1 LVHNSRIIMRPA
13 RQSISRAIG
22 SYLRRIAVHRRP
34 LAKILV
40 LFPIK
45 HSAYLFYPILIKLVI
60 DRFIPAR
67 RLDLIFGTIAVVALL
82 GVLNYFCHRAYTVC
96 ETTIT
101 KSVSRNLR
109 NQIVEKL
116 QLLSLQYHASHES
129 GRFVSKLL
137 VDVERTER
145 FAEMLFN
152 TLLASVLTVV
162 FSVAVLAADNWKM
175 LLFYLLCIPFYLL
188 VYRYFN
194 VRFGRL
200 QHAARLANEDLSHSI
215 SQFIQTSFLSKL
227 HGEEEFERRRIDE
240 RSVDIIQRQKSI
252 RKAIASFGIITVTF
266 SQVFTMLIV
275 AVCATL
281 VVRGEMLIGS
291 LVLFLTYI
299 TQLTNTVTNIINQFP
314 TVTEFAESVYSI
326 HEVLDA
332 SEEEHNQGKDKPATI
347 AGQLEFQDVDFCYGN
362 GPRVFVGLSVLLKRA
377 ATVALVGASGSGK
390 TTFVNLA
397 LGLVQPQRGRILL
410 DGRDLDSLDM
420 RHVRKQ
426 VGVVTQ
432 EPIIFRGTVYD
443 NIAHGREDYDK
454 QAVHEAARRAN
465 AHDFI
470 AALPDGYDTM
480 IGERGATLSGGQKQ
494 RIAIAR
500 TIFRRPAILVL
511 DEATSSLD
519 AESEREVQ
527 KGIDALLGGQTTIVI
542 AHRLSTIF
550 KADRIL
556 VFDKGKIAESGTHD
570 ELIDQRGLYANL
582 LQVQMGLD
590 ERSIGVLKQ
599 RGRPD

>member
-1 LVHNSRIIMRPA
+1 MHNSRIDMRPVA
-13 RQSISRAIG
+13 HHSLSHAMG

-40 LFPIK
+40 LFPVK
-45 HSAYLFYPILIKLVI
+45 HSAYLFYPILIKLII

-67 RLDLIFGTIAVVALL
+67 RLDLIFGTLAVVALL

-101 KSVSRNLR
+101 KGVSRDLR
-109 NQIVEKL
+109 NQIIEKL
-116 QLLSLQYHASHES
+116 QILSLQYHVSHES

-152 TLLASVLTVV
+152 TLLASVITVV
-162 FSVAVLAADNWKM
+162 FSVAVLATDNWKM

-200 QHAARLANEDLSHSI
+200 QHAARMANEDLSQSL

-240 RSVDIIQRQKSI
+240 RSVEIIQRQKSI
-252 RKAIASFGIITVTF
+252 RKTIASFGIITVTF

-281 VVRGEMLIGS
+281 VIRGEMLIGS

-314 TVTEFAESVYSI
+314 TESIYSI
-326 HEVLDA
+326 QEVLNA
-332 SEEEHNQGKDKPATI
+332 SEEEHNQGKEKPAAI
-347 AGQLEFQDVDFCYGN
+347 AGQLEFQDVDFAYVSGT
-362 GPRVFVGLSVLLKRA
+362 PVFAGLSVVLEGA
-377 ATVALVGASGSGK
+377 ATVALVGSSGSGK

-397 LGLVQPQRGRILL
+397 LGLVQPQSGRILL
-410 DGRDLDSLDM
+410 DGRDLATLDM
-420 RHVRKQ
+420 RHVRRQ

-432 EPIIFRGTVYD
+432 KPIIFRGTVYE

-470 AALPDGYDTM
+470 AALPDGYDTVV
-480 IGERGATLSGGQKQ
+480 GERGATLSGGQKQ

-511 DEATSSLD
+511 DEATSALD

-527 KGIDALLGGQTTIVI
+527 KGIDGLLGGQTTIVI

-556 VFDKGKIAESGTHD
+556 VFDQGNIAESGTHD
-570 ELIDQRGLYANL
+570 QLIDRRGLYASL

-590 ERSIGVLKQ
+590 QRSIGILKQ
-599 RGRPD
+599 NGRRGAE

>member
-1 LVHNSRIIMRPA
+1 MQPPH
-13 RQSISRAIG
+13 QSISRAIA

-45 HSAYLFYPILIKLVI
+45 HAAYLFYPILIKLII

-67 RLDLIFGTIAVVALL
+67 RLDLIFGTIGVVTLL

-96 ETTIT
+96 ETSIT
-101 KSVSRNLR
+101 KSVSRTLR

-116 QLLSLQYHASHES
+116 QLLSFQYHVSHES
-129 GRFVSKLL
+129 GRFFSKLL

-145 FAEMLFN
+145 FAELLFN
-152 TLLASVLTVV
+152 TLLASLITIV
-162 FSVAVLAADNWKM
+162 FSVVVLAADNWKM
-175 LLFYLLCIPFYLL
+175 LLFYLMCIPFYLL

-200 QHAARLANEDLSHSI
+200 QRAARLANEDLSHSI
-215 SQFIQTSFLSKL
+215 SQFIQTSFLTKV

-240 RSVDIIQRQKSI
+240 RSVDIIARQKSI

-266 SQVFTMLIV
+266 SQAFTMLIV

-281 VVRGEMLIGS
+281 VMRGEMHIGS

-314 TVTEFAESVYSI
+314 VITEFAESVYSI
-326 HEVLDA
+326 QEVLGA
-332 SEEEHNQGKDKPATI
+332 AEEEHNEGKEQLASVQGRI
-347 AGQLEFQDVDFCYGN
+347 EFRDVDFAYDKGARIFDHLN
-362 GPRVFVGLSVLLKRA
+362 VLVDKA

-397 LGLVQPQRGRILL
+397 LGLVQPNRGHILI
-410 DGRDLDSLDM
+410 DGKDVATLDM
-420 RHVRKQ
+420 RHLRKQ

-432 EPIIFRGTVYD
+432 EPILFRGSVYE
-443 NIAHGREDYDK
+443 NIAHGREDFDK

-470 AALPDGYDTM
+470 MALPEGYET
-480 IGERGATLSGGQKQ
+480 IVGERGATLSGGQKQ

-500 TIFRRPAILVL
+500 TIFRKPAILIL
-511 DEATSSLD
+511 DEATSALD
-519 AESEREVQ
+519 AEAEREVQ
-527 KGIDALLGGQTTIVI
+527 QGIDGLLGGQTTIVI

-556 VFDKGKIAESGTHD
+556 VFDDGHIVESGTHN
-570 ELIDQRGLYANL
+570 ELIDRHGIYASL
-582 LQVQMGLD
+582 LQVQMGLASRD
-590 ERSIGVLKQ
+590 IEVLKQ
-599 RGRPD
+599 AT

>member
-1 LVHNSRIIMRPA
+1 M
-13 RQSISRAIG
+13 G
-22 SYLRRIAVHRRP
+22 SYLQRIAVHRRP
-34 LAKILV
+34 LAKILI

-45 HSAYLFYPILIKLVI
+45 HAAYLFYPILIKLII

-82 GVLNYFCHRAYTVC
+82 GVLNFFCHRAYTVY

-101 KSVSRNLR
+101 KGVSRDLR
-109 NQIVEKL
+109 NQIIEKL

-152 TLLASVLTVV
+152 TLLASLLTVV
-162 FSVAVLAADNWKM
+162 FSVAVLATDNWKM
-175 LLFYLLCIPFYLL
+175 LLFYVLCIPFYLL

-200 QHAARLANEDLSHSI
+200 QHAARVANEDLSHSI

-227 HGEEEFERRRIDE
+227 HGAEEFERKRIDE

-252 RKAIASFGIITVTF
+252 RKTIASFGIITVTF

-314 TVTEFAESVYSI
+314 TITEFAESIYSI
-326 HEVLDA
+326 KEILNA
-332 SEEEHNQGKDKPATI
+332 SEEEHNQGKERPAAI
-347 AGQLEFQDVDFCYGN
+347 AGQLEFQTVDFSYGS
-362 GPRVFVGLSVLLKRA
+362 GPPIFAGLSVLLPRA
-377 ATVALVGASGSGK
+377 STVALVGASGSGK

-410 DGRDLDSLDM
+410 DGHDLTTLDM

-432 EPIIFRGTVYD
+432 EPILFRGTVYE

-454 QAVHEAARRAN
+454 EAVREAARRAN
-465 AHDFI
+465 AHEFI
-470 AALPDGYDTM
+470 AALAEGYDTM
-480 IGERGATLSGGQKQ
+480 VGERGATLSGGQKQ

-500 TIFRRPAILVL
+500 TIYRRPAILVL

-519 AESEREVQ
+519 AEAEREVQ
-527 KGIDALLGGQTTIVI
+527 KGIDGLLGGQTTIVI

-550 KADRIL
+550 RADRIL
-556 VFDKGKIAESGTHD
+556 VFDKGGIAESGTHD
-570 ELIDQRGLYANL
+570 ELIDRRGLYAKL

-590 ERSIGVLKQ
+590 QRGIEVLKQ
-599 RGRPD
+599 AGGHRL

>member
-1 LVHNSRIIMRPA
+1 MRPA
-13 RQSISRAIG
+13 QQSISRAMG

-34 LAKILV
+34 LAKIAV

-45 HSAYLFYPILIKLVI
+45 HSAYLFYPILIKLII

-67 RLDLIFGTIAVVALL
+67 RLDLIFGTLVVVALL

-101 KSVSRNLR
+101 KGVSRSLR

-116 QLLSLQYHASHES
+116 QILSLQYHASHES

-152 TLLASVLTVV
+152 TLLASAITVV
-162 FSVAVLAADNWKM
+162 FSVAVLAVDNWKM

-200 QHAARLANEDLSHSI
+200 QRAARMANEDLSQSF
-215 SQFIQTSFLSKL
+215 SQFIQTSLLSKL

-281 VVRGEMLIGS
+281 VVRGEMLLGS

-314 TVTEFAESVYSI
+314 TITEFAESVYSI
-326 HEVLDA
+326 DEVLDA
-332 SEEEHNQGKDKPATI
+332 AEEEHNQGKARPVAI
-347 AGQLEFQDVDFCYGN
+347 AGQIEFESVDFSYGS
-362 GPRVFVGLSVLLKRA
+362 GPPVFLGLSVLLERS
-377 ATVALVGASGSGK
+377 ATIALVGASGSGK

-410 DGRDLDSLDM
+410 DGCDLTSLDM

-432 EPIIFRGTVYD
+432 EPIIFRGTVYE

-454 QAVHEAARRAN
+454 QAVQEAARRAN

-470 AALPDGYDTM
+470 AVLPDGYDTVV
-480 IGERGATLSGGQKQ
+480 GERGATLSGGQRQ

-511 DEATSSLD
+511 DEATSALD
-519 AESEREVQ
+519 AEAEREVQ
-527 KGIDALLGGQTTIVI
+527 KGIDGLLGGQTTIVI

-556 VFDKGKIAESGTHD
+556 VFDKGTIAESGTHD
-570 ELIDQRGLYANL
+570 ELIDRRGLYATL

-590 ERSIGVLKQ
+590 ERTIGVLKKSGLER
-599 RGRPD
+599 RGSR

>member
-1 LVHNSRIIMRPA
+1 M
-13 RQSISRAIG
+13 G
-22 SYLRRIAVHRRP
+22 SYLQRIAVHRRP

-45 HSAYLFYPILIKLVI
+45 HAAYLFYPILIKLII

-82 GVLNYFCHRAYTVC
+82 GVLNFFCHRAYTVY

-101 KSVSRNLR
+101 KGVSRDLR
-109 NQIVEKL
+109 NQIIEKL

-152 TLLASVLTVV
+152 TLLASLLTVV
-162 FSVAVLAADNWKM
+162 FSVAVLATDNWKM
-175 LLFYLLCIPFYLL
+175 LLFYVLCIPFYLL

-200 QHAARLANEDLSHSI
+200 QHAARVANEDLSHSI

-227 HGEEEFERRRIDE
+227 HGAEEFERKRIDE
-240 RSVDIIQRQKSI
+240 RSVDIIQRQKDI

-281 VVRGEMLIGS
+281 VLRGEMLIGS

-314 TVTEFAESVYSI
+314 IVTEFAESVYSI
-326 HEVLDA
+326 QEVLGA
-332 SEEEHNQGKDKPATI
+332 SEEEHNQGKEKPDTI
-347 AGQLEFQDVDFCYGN
+347 AGQIEFQAVDFAYN
-362 GPRVFVGLSVLLKRA
+362 GGAPVFAGLSVSLARA
-377 ATVALVGASGSGK
+377 TTVALVGASGSGK

-397 LGLVQPQRGRILL
+397 LGLVQPQAGRILL
-410 DGRDLDSLDM
+410 DGRDLGRLDM
-420 RHVRKQ
+420 RHVRRQ

-432 EPIIFRGTVYD
+432 EPIVFRGTVYE

-454 QAVHEAARRAN
+454 KAVHEAARRAN

-470 AALPDGYDTM
+470 AALPDGYDTVV
-480 IGERGATLSGGQKQ
+480 GERGATLSGGQKQ

-500 TIFRRPAILVL
+500 TIYRRPAILVL

-519 AESEREVQ
+519 AEAEREVQ
-527 KGIDALLGGQTTIVI
+527 KGIDGLLGGQTTIVI

-556 VFDKGKIAESGTHD
+556 VLDKGGIAESGTHD
-570 ELIDQRGLYANL
+570 QLIDRRGLYAKL
-582 LQVQMGLD
+582 LQVQMGLG
-590 ERSIGVLKQ
+590 ERAIEVLKQ
-599 RGRPD
+599 SRGAG